1 MVYEID
7 ESCLTALKT
16 NDSNS
21 IAFLEQLAL
30 DRRKC
35 KNIIVAKRQVF
46 EELSKMT
53 CFSNVTRKLYSIM
66 ENRASEQKMILKST
80 KRYCRLVAQNQ
91 GNTIIYKNQK
101 EIIILEICNNTLKD
115 FTEKTLMLAENE
127 DDISFY
133 KMLGQ
138 FYVRESKIGKI
149 KIDFEPRNGG
159 GSTTYGVLQRIIE
172 EKNRMCLCIVDSDKK
187 YGNAEPRETMQK
199 VKEIANR
206 NMQDYFEVILL
217 DVHEIENLIPIN
229 VLEQIIKKLNIS
241 KQGIDFMRFLV
252 REDCSLE
259 SPVFYFDL
267 KKGIPLKAY
276 FLEEDADK
284 ERERKYRK
292 LSAYRKYWRLYIEK
306 FGVKIEDKNDY
317 IIEGICDKTLRH
329 ALDYFND
336 IKKQEKLES
345 FEIEP
350 YLKNSWMEIGEK
362 VYCWGCV
369 GGRIAI

>member
-1 MVYEID
+1 M
-7 ESCLTALKT
+7 
-16 NDSNS
+16 
-21 IAFLEQLAL
+21 
-30 DRRKC
+30 
-35 KNIIVAKRQVF
+35 
-46 EELSKMT
+46 
-53 CFSNVTRKLYSIM
+53 
-66 ENRASEQKMILKST
+66 
-80 KRYCRLVAQNQ
+80 
-91 GNTIIYKNQK
+91 
-101 EIIILEICNNTLKD
+101 
-115 FTEKTLMLAENE
+115 
-127 DDISFY
+127 
-133 KMLGQ
+133 
-138 FYVRESKIGKI
+138 
-149 KIDFEPRNGG
+149 
-159 GSTTYGVLQRIIE
+159 
-172 EKNRMCLCIVDSDKK
+172 LCIVDSDKK

-292 LSAYRKYWRLYIEK
+292 LSAYRKYWRPYIEK

>member
-1 MVYEID
+1 
-7 ESCLTALKT
+7 
-16 NDSNS
+16 
-21 IAFLEQLAL
+21 
-30 DRRKC
+30 
-35 KNIIVAKRQVF
+35 
-46 EELSKMT
+46 
-53 CFSNVTRKLYSIM
+53 
-66 ENRASEQKMILKST
+66 
-80 KRYCRLVAQNQ
+80 
-91 GNTIIYKNQK
+91 
-101 EIIILEICNNTLKD
+101 
-115 FTEKTLMLAENE
+115 MLAENE

-252 REDCSLE
+252 REDCSL
-259 SPVFYFDL
+259 
-267 KKGIPLKAY
+267 I
-276 FLEEDADK
+276 
-284 ERERKYRK
+284 
-292 LSAYRKYWRLYIEK
+292 
-306 FGVKIEDKNDY
+306 
-317 IIEGICDKTLRH
+317 
-329 ALDYFND
+329 
-336 IKKQEKLES
+336 
-345 FEIEP
+345 
-350 YLKNSWMEIGEK
+350 
-362 VYCWGCV
+362 
-369 GGRIAI
+369 